1 MVKIAIITAVYNRKQ
16 TIIDTFESILR
27 QSYQNYE
34 YIVVDGGSNDGTI
47 ELIKEYEK
55 RFNGKMKWISEPD
68 NGIYDA
74 MNKGIRMA
82 KADVIGILNSDD
94 FYYDEHVLEDIS
106 AAFDEKTDA
115 ICGNLLFVD
124 WNNTQKITRIWMGSE
139 QKSMLK
145 GWHPAHPTFYCR
157 RELYE
162 KYGVFNLDFDT
173 VSDTELMIRFIEKH
187 RISVKYVDRY
197 FIKMREGG
205 ASTGSIRK
213 IIRNQIY
220 TMRAFRHN
228 NLQVSPLYPIKRL
241 SKKAFQKLKSH
252 IC

>member
-94 FYYDEHVLEDIS
+94 FYYDERVLEDIS

-139 QKSMLK
+139 QKV
-145 GWHPAHPTFYCR
+145 C
-157 RELYE
+157 
-162 KYGVFNLDFDT
+162 
-173 VSDTELMIRFIEKH
+173 
-187 RISVKYVDRY
+187 
-197 FIKMREGG
+197 
-205 ASTGSIRK
+205 
-213 IIRNQIY
+213 
-220 TMRAFRHN
+220 
-228 NLQVSPLYPIKRL
+228 
-241 SKKAFQKLKSH
+241 
-252 IC
+252 